1 MQTLQIQEWR
11 PWQAR
16 NARSK
21 TFFGGKNQGR
31 KKSPRGR
38 SAKTKGTIPG
48 TIPIVCKPRQTKSN
62 EPLLIVNSRPMR
74 GSVRLRAWGH
84 CTREKQEDPRPATRA
99 SDTHLRQ
106 MSWGML
112 SSCLDHR
119 QSSGKKVLGG
129 QLRGTSCSFP
139 HLPVVA
145 HSGFLVACCCPCLIY
160 SAGILCLAKTDVSL
174 LCVCL

>member
-1 MQTLQIQEWR
+1 ME
-11 PWQAR
+11 
-16 NARSK
+16 SK
-21 TFFGGKNQGR
+21 GWLENFFGEKIKDEKSHLGAGRRKQRGPSQVQYQLYANQDRPRATSLCLSSIQGR
-31 KKSPRGR
+31 CVG
-38 SAKTKGTIPG
+38 A
-48 TIPIVCKPRQTKSN
+48 
-62 EPLLIVNSRPMR
+62 
-74 GSVRLRAWGH
+74 SVRLRAWGH

-119 QSSGKKVLGG
+119 QSSGKKVG
-129 QLRGTSCSFP
+129 RGNFLQFP